1 MPSSEYFHS
10 NWKFFKK
17 IIMKKIFVLLFVF
30 AFFKVNSQTVD
41 EIVQKYANAAGG
53 LDNFKK
59 IKTAKFSGTASAQG
73 NEFPLTVQIINGRAM
88 RTDVDVMGQ
97 TVTNAYKDGKGWK
110 INPYAGAPT
119 ATDATPEELN
129 EFRIQGSLIS
139 QLMDYKDHG
148 YKAELL
154 GQEDIEGVKTYKI
167 KLTTDDN
174 KTTTYFI
181 DANTYMLVKTTG
193 MRNLMGQ
200 EMELETFYSEVKDIG
215 NIKFSMMRSVH
226 SGGQTLQEVHFD
238 KVDLDV
244 PLDEK
249 IFDKQ

>member
-1 MPSSEYFHS
+1 
-10 NWKFFKK
+10 
-17 IIMKKIFVLLFVF
+17 MKKIFVLILAL
-30 AFFKVNSQTVD
+30 AFIKAHSQTVD
-41 EIVQKYANAAGG
+41 EIVQKYSNAAGG

-73 NEFPLTVQIINGRAM
+73 QEFPLTVQIINGRAM
-88 RTDVDVMGQ
+88 RTDVEVMGQ
-97 TVTNAYKDGKGWK
+97 SITNAYKDGKGWK
-110 INPYAGAPT
+110 INPFAGAPT
-119 ATDATPEELN
+119 ATDATAEELN
-129 EFRIQGSLIS
+129 EFKIQGSLIS

-154 GQEDIEGVKTYKI
+154 GQEDVQGAKTYKI

-181 DANTYMLVKTTG
+181 DANTYFLIKTIG

-200 EMELETFYSEVKDIG
+200 EMELETYYSEVKDIG
-215 NIKFSMMRSVH
+215 NVKFSMMRSVQ

-238 KVDLDV
+238 KIELDV
-244 PLDEK
+244 PVDEK

>member
-1 MPSSEYFHS
+1 
-10 NWKFFKK
+10 
-17 IIMKKIFVLLFVF
+17 MKKIFVLLFALVF
-30 AFFKVNSQTVD
+30 IKAHSQTVD

-59 IKTAKFSGTASAQG
+59 IKTAKFTGTASAQG

-88 RTDVDVMGQ
+88 RTDVEVMGQ

-110 INPYAGAPT
+110 INPFAGAPT
-119 ATDATPEELN
+119 ATDATPDELN
-129 EFRIQGSLIS
+129 EFKIQGSLTS
-139 QLMDYKDHG
+139 QLMDYKDRG
-148 YKAELL
+148 YKTELL
-154 GQEDIEGVKTYKI
+154 GQEDVAGAKTYKI
-167 KLTTDDN
+167 KLTADDN

-181 DANTYMLVKTTG
+181 DASTYMLVKTIG
-193 MRNLMGQ
+193 MRSLMGQ
-200 EMELETFYSEVKDIG
+200 EMELETFYSDAKDVS
-215 NIKFSMMRSVH
+215 NIKFSMTRSVH

-244 PLDEK
+244 PIDEK

>member
-1 MPSSEYFHS
+1 
-10 NWKFFKK
+10 
-17 IIMKKIFVLLFVF
+17 MKKLFVLLFAF
-30 AFFKVNSQTVD
+30 ASIKVHSQTVD
-41 EIVQKYANAAGG
+41 EIVQKYASAAGG

-73 NEFPLTVQIINGRAM
+73 QEFPLTVQIINGRAM
-88 RTDVDVMGQ
+88 RTDVEVMGQ
-97 TVTNAYKDGKGWK
+97 TVTNAYKDGKAWK
-110 INPYAGAPT
+110 INPFAGAAT

-129 EFRIQGSLIS
+129 EFKIQGSLTS
-139 QLMDYKDHG
+139 QLMDYKDRG

-154 GQEDIEGVKTYKI
+154 GQEDVGGVKTYKI
-167 KLTTDDN
+167 KLTADDN

-181 DANTYMLVKTTG
+181 DASTYILVKTIG
-193 MRNLMGQ
+193 MRSLMGQ
-200 EMELETFYSEVKDIG
+200 EMELETFYSDAKDVG
-215 NIKFSMMRSVH
+215 NVKFSMTRSVH

-244 PLDEK
+244 PIDEK

>member
-1 MPSSEYFHS
+1 
-10 NWKFFKK
+10 
-17 IIMKKIFVLLFVF
+17 MKKILVLLLALVF
-30 AFFKVNSQTVD
+30 IKAHSQTVD
-41 EIVQKYANAAGG
+41 EIVQKYANATGG

-59 IKTAKFSGTASAQG
+59 IKTAKFTGTASAQG

-88 RTDVDVMGQ
+88 RTDVEVMGQ

-110 INPYAGAPT
+110 INPFAGAPT
-119 ATDATPEELN
+119 ATDATPVELN
-129 EFRIQGSLIS
+129 EFKIQGSLIS
-139 QLMDYKDHG
+139 QLMDYKDRG

-154 GQEDIEGVKTYKI
+154 GQEDVAGAKTYKI
-167 KLTTDDN
+167 KLTADDN

-181 DANTYMLVKTTG
+181 DASTYILVKTIG
-193 MRNLMGQ
+193 MRSLMGQ
-200 EMELETFYSEVKDIG
+200 EMELETFYSDAKDVG
-215 NIKFSMMRSVH
+215 NIKFSMTRSVH

-244 PLDEK
+244 PIDEK

>member
-1 MPSSEYFHS
+1 
-10 NWKFFKK
+10 
-17 IIMKKIFVLLFVF
+17 MKKLFVLLFAF
-30 AFFKVNSQTVD
+30 ASIKVHSQTVD

-53 LDNFKK
+53 LENFKK

-73 NEFPLTVQIINGRAM
+73 NQFPLTVQIINGRAM

-97 TVTNAYKDGKGWK
+97 TITNAYKDGKGWK
-110 INPYAGAPT
+110 VNPYAGAPT

-129 EFRIQGSLIS
+129 EFKIQGSLTS

-154 GQEDIEGVKTYKI
+154 GQEDVQGAKTYKI
-167 KLTTDDN
+167 KVTTDDN

-181 DANTYMLVKTTG
+181 DTSTYALVKTIG
-193 MRNLMGQ
+193 MRNIMGQ
-200 EMELETFYSEVKDIG
+200 EMELETYYSEVKDIG
-215 NIKFSMMRSVH
+215 NVKFAMMRSVQ

-238 KVDLDV
+238 KIELDV
-244 PLDEK
+244 PVDEK

>member
-1 MPSSEYFHS
+1 
-10 NWKFFKK
+10 
-17 IIMKKIFVLLFVF
+17 MKKIFLVLLGF
-30 AFFKVNSQTVD
+30 AFIKAQAQTVD

-53 LDNFKK
+53 LANFKK

-73 NEFPLTVQIINGRAM
+73 NQFPLTVQIINGRAM

-97 TVTNAYKDGKGWK
+97 SITNAYKDGKGWK
-110 INPYAGAPT
+110 VNPYAGAPT

-129 EFRIQGSLIS
+129 EFKIQGSLVS

-154 GQEDIEGVKTYKI
+154 GQEDVEGAKTYKI

-181 DANTYMLVKTTG
+181 DANTYMLVKTIG
-193 MRNLMGQ
+193 MRSVMGQ

-215 NIKFSMMRSVH
+215 NVKFTMMRSVH

-238 KVDLDV
+238 KIELDV
-244 PLDEK
+244 PIDEK

>member
-1 MPSSEYFHS
+1 
-10 NWKFFKK
+10 
-17 IIMKKIFVLLFVF
+17 MKKIFVLLFALVF
-30 AFFKVNSQTVD
+30 IKANSQTVE

-59 IKTAKFSGTASAQG
+59 IKTAKFTGTASAQG

-88 RTDVDVMGQ
+88 RTDVEVMGQ

-110 INPYAGAPT
+110 INPFAGAPT
-119 ATDATPEELN
+119 ATDATPDELT
-129 EFRIQGSLIS
+129 EFKIQGSLIS
-139 QLMDYKDHG
+139 QLMDYKDRG

-154 GQEDIEGVKTYKI
+154 GQEDVAGAKTYKI
-167 KLTTDDN
+167 KLTADDN

-181 DANTYMLVKTTG
+181 DASTYMLVKTIG
-193 MRNLMGQ
+193 MRSLMGQ
-200 EMELETFYSEVKDIG
+200 EMELETFYSDAKDVG
-215 NIKFSMMRSVH
+215 NIKFSMTRSVH

-244 PLDEK
+244 PIDEK

>member
-1 MPSSEYFHS
+1 
-10 NWKFFKK
+10 
-17 IIMKKIFVLLFVF
+17 MKRIFVLFF
-30 AFFKVNSQTVD
+30 AFAFITTHAQTVD

-88 RTDVDVMGQ
+88 RTDVEVMGQ
-97 TVTNAYKDGKGWK
+97 TITNAYKDGKGWK

-119 ATDATPEELN
+119 ATDATADELN
-129 EFRIQGSLIS
+129 EFKIQGSLTS
-139 QLMDYKDHG
+139 QLMDYKDRG
-148 YKAELL
+148 YKAELI
-154 GQEDIEGVKTYKI
+154 GQEDVQGAKTYKI

-174 KTTTYFI
+174 KTTTYFV
-181 DANTYMLVKTTG
+181 DANTYAVVKTIG
-193 MRNLMGQ
+193 MRSLMGQ
-200 EMELETFYSEVKDIG
+200 EMELETYYSEVKDIG
-215 NIKFSMMRSVH
+215 NVKFSMMRSVQ

-238 KVDLDV
+238 KIELDV
-244 PLDEK
+244 PIDEK

>member
-1 MPSSEYFHS
+1 
-10 NWKFFKK
+10 
-17 IIMKKIFVLLFVF
+17 MKKIFLVLLGF
-30 AFFKVNSQTVD
+30 AFIKAQAQTVD

-73 NEFPLTVQIINGRAM
+73 NQFPLTVQIINGRAM

-97 TVTNAYKDGKGWK
+97 SITNAYKDGKGWK
-110 INPYAGAPT
+110 VNPYAGAPT
-119 ATDATPEELN
+119 ATDATPEDLN
-129 EFRIQGSLIS
+129 EFKIQGSLVS

-154 GQEDIEGVKTYKI
+154 GQEDVEGAKTYKI

-181 DANTYMLVKTTG
+181 DANTYMLVKTIG
-193 MRNLMGQ
+193 MRSVMGQ

-215 NIKFSMMRSVH
+215 NVKFTMMRSVR

-238 KVDLDV
+238 KIELDV
-244 PLDEK
+244 PIDEK